1 MYFKTKKIWKS
12 SIAAMNI
19 AYYSKINNEK
29 DKEKL
34 KKIFD
39 NLNISKEENIESETI
54 TNNTED
60 LETENTSFKKKEI
73 KL

>member
-1 MYFKTKKIWKS
+1 MI
-12 SIAAMNI
+12 I
-19 AYYSKINNEK
+19 AYYSKINNER